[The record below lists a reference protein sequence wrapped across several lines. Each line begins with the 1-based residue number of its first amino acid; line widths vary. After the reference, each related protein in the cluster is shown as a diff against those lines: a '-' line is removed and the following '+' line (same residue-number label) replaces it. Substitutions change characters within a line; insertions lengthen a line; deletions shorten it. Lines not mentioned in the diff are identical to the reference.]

1 MNDYGLSRFWGE
13 KDYTKS
19 LESFVLVLI
28 LPVTNHVTY
37 LQNPFLGF
45 CSFICKMKDIWPDI
59 LYSLRS
65 TLSYSVGNSLINSLL
80 ILFILDD
87 FSNCNGTT
95 CLPFNRLIRSKKASY
110 MSFSHPLFYW
120 LAHLL
125 LPSIK
130 ETKHLLVIIIL
141 NKQVRNFFKEKDA
154 KIAFEFYKILRVL
167 KWNPR
172 SLCWRRYFAGNKGLR
187 HCKWQLYLWL
197 FSIGKRTATCLVLG
211 QKVIR
216 SPGLSFHGSH

>member
-1 MNDYGLSRFWGE
+1 M
-13 KDYTKS
+13 
-19 LESFVLVLI
+19 
-28 LPVTNHVTY
+28 TY

-172 SLCWRRYFAGNKGLR
+172 SLCWRRCFA
-187 HCKWQLYLWL
+187 
-197 FSIGKRTATCLVLG
+197 G
-211 QKVIR
+211 QKVLVLIVVCSDYSVTKGIWGNPKER
-216 SPGLSFHGSH
+216 SLKQGLCCSPSTWHMVAAQLKYIY

>member
-1 MNDYGLSRFWGE
+1 MNDFDFSRFWKE

-19 LESFVLVLI
+19 LESFILVLI

-45 CSFICKMKDIWPDI
+45 CSFICKMKDIWPDA
-59 LYSLRS
+59 LYSLTRYSLQFDQILS

-87 FSNCNGTT
+87 FSNYNGTT
-95 CLPFNRLIRSKKASY
+95 CLPFNRLILSKKASY
-110 MSFSHPLFYW
+110 VSFSHPLFYW

-130 ETKHLLVIIIL
+130 ETKHFLLVIIML
-141 NKQVRNFFKEKDA
+141 NKQVRNFFQEKDA
-154 KIAFEFYKILRVL
+154 KIAFEFYKILHVL

-172 SLCWRRYFAGNKGLR
+172 SHNTL
-187 HCKWQLYLWL
+187 
-197 FSIGKRTATCLVLG
+197 
-211 QKVIR
+211 
-216 SPGLSFHGSH
+216 